1 MNQIT
6 LKVKEVVQET
16 SDTVTIK
23 LKQPLF
29 KKVQYQAGQFL
40 TVITEVEGQ
49 KLRRSYSMSSAP
61 HLDATIDITV
71 KRILEGK
78 VSNHLNDNVKVGDM
92 LEVVEPMGQFL
103 YDPSK
108 EAERH
113 MVLWGAG
120 SGITPLFSMLKS
132 CLFFEPKSK
141 VTLVFGN
148 RNEDSIIFKEALEEL
163 KEKFQERLDVVHVL
177 SQPSVQWGGFS
188 GRIDDVVAINIM
200 NRLALADSEH
210 YLCGPDGMM
219 DAVTSALKRNKIP
232 TSKIFKESFT
242 PVSGSDHS
250 DDVSPEN
257 ITLVVDGEEHS
268 VFVSPNQ
275 TILEAA
281 LEEGL
286 DVPYSCQN
294 GVCTACRAN
303 CSSGKVEMGDTM
315 VLSQSEIDNG
325 DILTCISHPLSGNV
339 KITYD

>member
-6 LKVKEVVQET
+6 LKVKEVVHET

-40 TVITEVEGQ
+40 TIIAEVGGQ

-71 KRILEGK
+71 KRIPDGK
-78 VSNHLNDNVKVGDM
+78 VSNHLNDNVKAGDM
-92 LEVVEPMGQFL
+92 LEVVEPMGQFV
-103 YDPSK
+103 YEPDK
-108 EAERH
+108 DTERH
-113 MVLWGAG
+113 VVLWGAG

-148 RNEDSIIFKEALEEL
+148 RNEESVIFKKSLEEL
-163 KEKFQERLDVVHVL
+163 KEKFEDRLEVVHVM
-177 SQPSVQWGGFS
+177 SRPSAQWGGFS

-200 NRLALADSEH
+200 NRLSLDHSEH

-219 DAVTSALKRNKIP
+219 DAVSNALKRNKMAS
-232 TSKIFKESFT
+232 SKIFKESFT

-250 DDVSPEN
+250 DNVSSEN
-257 ITLVVDGEEHS
+257 ILLVVDGEEHS
-268 VFVSPNQ
+268 VFVAPDQ

-303 CSSGKVEMGDTM
+303 CSSGKVEMGDTS
-315 VLSQSEIDNG
+315 VLSQSEMDNG
-325 DILTCISHPLSGNV
+325 DILTCISHPLGGNV

>member
-29 KKVQYQAGQFL
+29 KKVQYQSGQFL
-40 TVITEVEGQ
+40 TVISEVQGQ

-71 KRILEGK
+71 KRIPDGK
-78 VSNHLNDNVKVGDM
+78 VSNHLNNSIKMGDM
-92 LEVVEPMGQFL
+92 LEVVEPMGQFV
-103 YDPSK
+103 YEPSK
-108 EAERH
+108 ETERH
-113 MVLWGAG
+113 VVLWGAG

-148 RNEDSIIFKEALEEL
+148 RNEESIIFKKSLEEL
-163 KEKFQERLDVVHVL
+163 KEKFQDRLEVVHVL
-177 SQPSVQWGGFS
+177 SRPSTQWGGFS

-200 NRLALADSEH
+200 NRLSLANSEH

-232 TSKIFKESFT
+232 ASKIYKESFT

-250 DDVSPEN
+250 DDVSSEN
-257 ITLVVDGEEHS
+257 ILLTVDGEEHS
-268 VFVSPNQ
+268 VFVAANQ

-294 GVCTACRAN
+294 GVCTACRAK
-303 CSSGKVEMGDTM
+303 CTSGKVEMGETS
-315 VLSQSEIDNG
+315 VLSEAEKNSG
-325 DILTCISHPLSGNV
+325 DILTCISHPVGVNV
-339 KITYD
+339 KITYE

>member
-40 TVITEVEGQ
+40 TVISEVNGQ
-49 KLRRSYSMSSAP
+49 NLKRSYSMSSAP
-61 HLDATIDITV
+61 HLDATIDISI
-71 KRILEGK
+71 KRIPEGK
-78 VSNHLNDNVKVGDM
+78 MSNYLNDNIKSGDT
-92 LEVVEPMGQFL
+92 LEVAEPMGQFV
-103 YDPSK
+103 YEPSK
-108 EAERH
+108 ETERH
-113 MVLWGAG
+113 LILWGAG

-141 VTLVFGN
+141 VTLVYGN
-148 RNEDSIIFKEALEEL
+148 RNEETIIFKKALEEL
-163 KEKFQERLDVVHVL
+163 KDKFEDRLEIVHVL
-177 SQPSVQWGGFS
+177 SRPSSQWGGFS
-188 GRIDDVVAINIM
+188 GRIDDVVAVNIL
-200 NRLALADSEH
+200 NRLSLLNSEH

-219 DAVTSALKRNKIP
+219 DAVTAALKRSKISS
-232 TSKIFKESFT
+232 SKIFKESFT

-250 DDVSPEN
+250 DNVSSEN
-257 ITLVVDGEEHS
+257 ILLTVDGEEHS
-268 VFVSPNQ
+268 VFVAPNQ

-294 GVCTACRAN
+294 GVCTACRAK
-303 CSSGKVEMGDTM
+303 CSSGKVEMGDTS
-315 VLSQSEIDNG
+315 VLSQSEIESG